1 MIESGMNWTFFHLL
15 RLTLNHVRAKMNRD
29 MNAHTGIKKR
39 EGGQIRTKT
48 TGTDIA
54 MMAAVQN
61 AAHRAPYGQ

>member
-48 TGTDIA
+48 TGTDNSHDGSGA
-54 MMAAVQN
+54 N